1 MATEVKFSTC
11 APVRLDILIHVI
23 KVIID
28 LLHKV
33 SAAEGTDGELVPVVS
48 VLVVPDIAGI
58 LPLLLLF
65 LGILQP
71 AALVPHLKGAPRHH
85 SKTLNIILQP
95 RSLAAAERIEA
106 TDSPAELALLVLL
119 DNVEGLAGLA
129 AVFVKHHGTG
139 TSHRSIVLDSV
150 VPLVTALYSTEGMQ

>member
-1 MATEVKFSTC
+1 MATEGTFSTW

-33 SAAEGTDGELVPVVS
+33 SAAEGTDGELIPVVS
-48 VLVVPDIAGI
+48 VLVVPDVAGI

-65 LGILQP
+65 LGILKP
-71 AALVPHLKGAPRHH
+71 ATLVPHLQGAPRHH

-106 TDSPAELALLVLL
+106 TDSSAELALLVLL
-119 DNVEGLAGLA
+119 DDVEGLAGLA
-129 AVFVKHHGTG
+129 AVLVKHDSTGTG
-139 TSHRSIVLDSV
+139 HRSLECLVIIVNYTV
-150 VPLVTALYSTEGMQ
+150 VNKI